1 MSITLCRCDSGKP
14 FARCC
19 GPFLSGQ
26 EQARTPKQL
35 MRSRYTAYA
44 LGGHGDYLIRTWHP
58 STLGPVTADSLDDA
72 SLQWTGLEILD
83 DDQKGDRGRVDFK
96 ATYVDAEG
104 RTHIH
109 HEHSAFLRVQGRWL
123 YLDGKMRDVIVA
135 QDTSA

>member
-19 GPFLSGQ
+19 GPFLAGQ

-58 STLGPVTADSLDDA
+58 STLGPVTADSLDDS
-72 SLQWTGLEILD
+72 SLQWTGLEIID

-123 YLDGKMRDVIVA
+123 YLDGKMRDVITD
-135 QDTSA
+135 QGSSA